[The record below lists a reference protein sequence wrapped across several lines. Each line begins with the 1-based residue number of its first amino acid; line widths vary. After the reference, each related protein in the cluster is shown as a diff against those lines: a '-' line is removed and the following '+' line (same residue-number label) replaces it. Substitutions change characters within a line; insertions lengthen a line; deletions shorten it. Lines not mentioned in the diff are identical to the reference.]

1 MPFSATNSS
10 SSDLFVIQ
18 PLNNGVT
25 KVSIITEGRNGSM
38 YFFKFFFLTFFLRS
52 ANVAADVSV

>member
-38 YFFKFFFLTFFLRS
+38 YFFKYEIGNRHSGDKYTY
-52 ANVAADVSV
+52 